1 VSRVAQPE
9 DGGSSFGRAGEAVAT
24 PMTPARRAVLEAIGA
39 RITAVRLP
47 HPTRVGIDGVDASG
61 KTTLGDELAEVVAG
75 GGGQV
80 VRASLDGFH
89 RPREQRYRLGPDS
102 PSGYYQDSFDYPA
115 LRRVLLDPLGPGGSR
130 RYLRAVF
137 DYRVEQPLSL
147 PWEIADRGAVLIF
160 DGVFLLRPELQGC
173 WDLTVFL
180 EVPFAE
186 VLRRACRRDRTA
198 MGSAAAVERRYR
210 ARYLPAQERY
220 LEECR
225 PSIRADLVMDNSN
238 PSRPSLRAGG

>member
-1 VSRVAQPE
+1 
-9 DGGSSFGRAGEAVAT
+9 
-24 PMTPARRAVLEAIGA
+24 MTPARHAVLEAIGA

-61 KTTLGDELAEVVAG
+61 KTILGDELAEVVAG

-130 RYLRAVF
+130 RHLRAVF
-137 DYRVEQPLSL
+137 DYRTDQPLSL
-147 PWEIADRGAVLIF
+147 PWEIADRRAVLIF

-186 VLRRACRRDRTA
+186 ALRRACRRDPKA
-198 MGSAAAVERRYR
+198 MGSAAEVARRYR
-210 ARYLPAQERY
+210 ARYLPAQRRY
-220 LEECR
+220 LDQCR
-225 PSIRADLVMDNSN
+225 PWLRADLVMDNSS